1 MNRSIWI
8 TGGLLL
14 SAAVSYGQYASDAF
28 RYSEQTINGTA
39 RFQGLGGNHVALGGD
54 ASAAFGNPAG
64 LGFYNRSEF
73 SISPAISLVNADAS
87 YAGTNTNA
95 QRAFPTIGQA
105 ALVFA
110 GSPQNENRAWRRTS
124 LAISYSRQ
132 VNFNNIFTYSGR
144 NLRSSLADAYV
155 QDVNRRNINSTD
167 LDREFSTQT
176 NTANTIEGAAYQLYL
191 VNPSTQAG
199 PPYFRYDVGVP
210 TDQRG
215 SYTARGGQSQWTI
228 AYAGNLEDRL
238 YLGASL
244 GLTRTRFDFTNVL
257 EDRYVGGRVF
267 RGFTENSDLTV
278 TGGGINASFGAIFK
292 PDQNFQIGAV
302 ITSPTFSSLREEYNR
317 SISIDPIAIPDGVD
331 NQGRPTYVNLAFTS
345 VDVAPNNFEYSIT
358 SPLRASGGA
367 TYFFG
372 RNGFLTATAEY
383 VGYSGMR
390 IGTTFYSA
398 AADNQAFREDN
409 KREVQNTYQNVVNF
423 RVGGEARINLFRVRA
438 GVAYLPDPYKV
449 KLDNLDRTKF
459 LFSGGF
465 GVRNDRFFADVAGSF
480 LTFKSAY
487 TPYTLNSPQDYAS
500 AQLTNRNTN
509 LMLSVG
515 VFF

>member
-14 SAAVSYGQYASDAF
+14 TATVSYGQYASDAF

-39 RFQGLGGNHVALGGD
+39 RFQGLGGNHTALGGD

-73 SISPAISLVNADAS
+73 SISPALRLVNVDGS
-87 YAGTNTNA
+87 YAGTTTNA
-95 QRAFPTIGQA
+95 QKAFPTIGQA

-110 GSPQNENRAWRRTS
+110 GSPQSDSRAWRRTS
-124 LAISYSRQ
+124 FAVTYSRQ
-132 VNFNNIFTYSGR
+132 VNLNNIFTYQGR

-155 QDVNRRNINSTD
+155 QDVNRRNISSAN
-167 LDREFSTQT
+167 LDREFDPQT
-176 NTANTIEGAAYQLYL
+176 NTANNIEAAAYQLYL
-191 VNPSTQAG
+191 VNPTDPSGNGTQ
-199 PPYFRYDVGVP
+199 YVRYDVGVP
-210 TDQRG
+210 TEQRG

-257 EDRYVGGRVF
+257 DDQYIGGRVF
-267 RGFTENSDLTV
+267 RGFSESSDLTV

-292 PDQNFQIGAV
+292 PDQNFQIGVAL
-302 ITSPTFSSLREEYNR
+302 TSPTFSSLREEYNR
-317 SISIDPIAIPDGVD
+317 SITIDPIGIPVEN
-331 NQGRPTYVNLAFTS
+331 NQLFVPDVKTVE
-345 VDVAPNNFEYSIT
+345 VAPNNFEYSIT

-367 TYFFG
+367 TYFLG
-372 RNGFLTATAEY
+372 RSGFLTATAEY

-390 IGTTFYSA
+390 IGTNFYQA

-409 KREVQNTYQNVVNF
+409 KREVQNTYQSVVNF

-449 KLDNLDRTKF
+449 KIDNLDRTKF

-465 GVRNDRFFADVAGSF
+465 GVRNDRFFADVAGSY
-480 LTFKSAY
+480 LMFKSAY
-487 TPYTLNSPQDYAS
+487 TPYTLSSPQDFAS

-509 LMLSVG
+509 LMLTVG